1 MSDFR
6 IAFDE
11 SFRFETLIGTL
22 RLPELSN
29 GIESDGETSYGSEQD
44 GIWEARTAAMTLINA
59 ITNCPESLEERIMLR
74 EELGRRGL
82 NEIIV
87 VCPSYVRSSSLG
99 PLVLTSCEGLEI
111 CQATGYRANPIRC
124 IYRREVRR

>member
-11 SFRFETLIGTL
+11 SFRFETLIATL
-22 RLPELSN
+22 RLPELASDT
-29 GIESDGETSYGSEQD
+29 ESDGESSYGYERE
-44 GIWEARTAAMTLINA
+44 GIWEARTSAMTLINA
-59 ITNCPESLEERIMLR
+59 ITNCPELLEERILLR

-87 VCPSYVRSSSLG
+87 VGAPLPLLSLSPG
-99 PLVLTSCEGLEI
+99 EC
-111 CQATGYRANPIRC
+111 
-124 IYRREVRR
+124 